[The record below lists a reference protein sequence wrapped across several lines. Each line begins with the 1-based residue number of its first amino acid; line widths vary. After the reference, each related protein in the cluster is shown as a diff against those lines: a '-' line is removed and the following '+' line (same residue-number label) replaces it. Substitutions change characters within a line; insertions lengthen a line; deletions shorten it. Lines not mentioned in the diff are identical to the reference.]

1 MTDRSF
7 TVGAQWPR
15 THVFYRQD
23 AGAIDSALVA
33 ETLRQAT
40 IYLAHQFFEVPL
52 GSHFVMSGMRF
63 ALDGLPP
70 AVGLWPVEVVLQIS
84 VGDVRRGSTGL
95 TAMRTKIAFWHG
107 NRVIARGEGDL
118 TVLSATIYPRV
129 RAATSVSRAGRHGAG
144 VSAPGPDRV
153 VATGT
158 VGEWELLLDPT
169 DPVFFDHPIDH
180 VPGMLIVE
188 AVRQIARLTS
198 GFLDGDLGQLSANFL
213 RYLELTEKTLLTV
226 TAQALINPCQWHLAL
241 SVTQGSTTGATV
253 TATVNAANSASSGP
267 AQSQRAGSSTTPTD
281 PPAPT
286 PAESHS
292 TSLRRVAGD
301 PFDSSGYSTPSARP

>member
-1 MTDRSF
+1 M
-7 TVGAQWPR
+7 
-15 THVFYRQD
+15 
-23 AGAIDSALVA
+23 DSAVVA

-84 VGDVRRGSTGL
+84 VEDVRRGSAGL
-95 TAMRTKIAFWHG
+95 NAMRTKIAFWHG
-107 NRVIARGEGDL
+107 GRVIARGEGDL
-118 TVLSATIYPRV
+118 TVLSARIYARV
-129 RAATSVSRAGRHGAG
+129 RAATSASRVGHYGAG
-144 VSAPGPDRV
+144 VSVPGPDRV
-153 VATGT
+153 LATGT

-169 DPVFFDHPIDH
+169 DPVFFDHPVDH

-188 AVRQIARLTS
+188 AVRQIARRTS
-198 GFLDGDLGQLSANFL
+198 GFLDGDLGQFSANFV

-226 TAQALINPCQWHLAL
+226 TAHALINPRQWELAL
-241 SVTQGSTTGATV
+241 SVTQGSMTGATV
-253 TATVNAANSASSGP
+253 TATVNAATVKATNPTSRVP
-267 AQSQRAGSSTTPTD
+267 AQSPRAGFSTTPTD
-281 PPAPT
+281 PRAPT
-286 PAESHS
+286 PAESRS
-292 TSLRRVAGD
+292 TSLQRVAGD